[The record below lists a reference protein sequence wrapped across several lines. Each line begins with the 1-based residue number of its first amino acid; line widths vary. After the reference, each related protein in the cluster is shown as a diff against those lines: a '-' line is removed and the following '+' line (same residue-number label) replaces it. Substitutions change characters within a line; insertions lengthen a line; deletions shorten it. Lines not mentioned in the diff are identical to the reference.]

1 MKHESMYLHP
11 ELETMTRPE
20 IEKLQMERLQQ
31 TLQRCMRT
39 PFYKQ
44 RFAEIGLKP
53 EDIHSLDDLQKIP
66 FTTKQATIILSD
78 FLQFRWK
85 KSFACILPAVPPAH
99 RPLFST
105 PNMIWTNGQMPW
117 HVASIW

>member
-31 TLQRCMRT
+31 TLQRCMHT
-39 PFYKQ
+39 AFYKQ

-53 EDIHSLDDLQKIP
+53 EDIHSLDDLQRYLLPPNKIC
-66 FTTKQATIILSD
+66 ATITPSG
-78 FLQFRWK
+78 FLLYRWK
-85 KSFACILPAVPPAH
+85 
-99 RPLFST
+99 R
-105 PNMIWTNGQMPW
+105 
-117 HVASIW
+117 

>member
-53 EDIHSLDDLQKIP
+53 EDI
-66 FTTKQATIILSD
+66 A
-78 FLQFRWK
+78 
-85 KSFACILPAVPPAH
+85 
-99 RPLFST
+99 RPLSFRTFCSSVGRSRSLAFFQRYHRHT
-105 PNMIWTNGQMPW
+105 DRYSSHPT
-117 HVASIW
+117 

>member
-66 FTTKQATIILSD
+66 FTTKQDLRDNYPYGLA
-78 FLQFRWK
+78 
-85 KSFACILPAVPPAH
+85 AVPLKDVVRLH
-99 RPLFST
+99 SSRLCVK
-105 PNMIWTNGQMPW
+105 NLE
-117 HVASIW
+117 